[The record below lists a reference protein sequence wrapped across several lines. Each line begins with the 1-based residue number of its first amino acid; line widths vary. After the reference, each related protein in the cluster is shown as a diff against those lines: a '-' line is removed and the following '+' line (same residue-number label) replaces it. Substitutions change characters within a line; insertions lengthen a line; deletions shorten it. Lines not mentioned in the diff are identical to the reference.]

1 MRSIFCWMILI
12 LVGCFV
18 SVNIIAVEPTIRIK
32 SVRLADKANGGIRI
46 VFDATDKINHQLFV
60 LSSPNRLVLDLKN
73 SSLVA
78 EKTLSKIKSDL
89 INNIRFA
96 YRENDHLRI
105 VFDLNQAIKVNS
117 FILSANAKNLDRL
130 VLDIKPEF
138 INKAILTAEERQ
150 IKKRPLVIAIDAGH
164 GGQDPGA
171 VGINRAHEKKVV
183 LAIAVELKKLFSQH
197 PAYRPMMIRKGD
209 YFVALADR
217 RELAREGNADM
228 FISIHADS
236 FTNKKARGAS
246 VYTLSSK
253 GATSAT
259 AKFLAEKENQSD
271 LVGGVSLED
280 KDPLLS
286 SVLVDLSMTYKMESS
301 FDAATEV
308 LKALGKVTQ
317 LHGNFVE
324 KAGFAVLKTPDI
336 PSILVEAGFMSNSQ
350 EAKQLVNRQFQK
362 RLAKAIFMGIHTYF
376 KKNAPEGTYIAHQ
389 IRHNPAQQHIV
400 VSGDSLSAIAA
411 LYNVSLK
418 QLMKANSLNR
428 SHLKVGQ
435 KLTIP

>member
-1 MRSIFCWMILI
+1 MRSLFCWIILI

-18 SVNIIAVEPTIRIK
+18 SVNIIAVETTIRIK

-117 FILSANAKNLDRL
+117 FILSANAKNVDRL
-130 VLDIKPEF
+130 VLDIKPEV

-183 LAIAVELKKLFSQH
+183 LAVAVELKKLFSQH